1 MVLKI
6 FGYYIVVLQTKLE
19 NSDFLYTWIKLVLPL
34 AYSFN
39 PDLIFVSAG
48 FDAGI
53 SDPLGK
59 YYFKPSEKIVKNC
72 F

>member
-1 MVLKI
+1 MFNLRNNI
-6 FGYYIVVLQTKLE
+6 IVVLQSKLG

-34 AYSFN
+34 AYSFS

-59 YYFKPSEKIVKNC
+59 SYFILNTVKNC
-72 F
+72 LLY